1 MSFENFINEI
11 AIANVELQT
20 SDIRADAKTIIA
32 KTRGLMPGRIIDAN
46 GDSSTSNKPSG
57 ADAFTPDN
65 PRATSSMNTTQD
77 DDKISDMFMILKNN
91 ATEVVFI
98 SKDANKNI
106 FITIV
111 NKQKVTKRTIAI
123 EPRGATLLKRF
134 I

>member
-1 MSFENFINEI
+1 MCFENFLNEI
-11 AIANVELQT
+11 AVANVELQT

-32 KTRGLMPGRIIDAN
+32 KTRGLMPGRVIDAN
-46 GDSSTSNKPSG
+46 GDSATSNQQGGS
-57 ADAFTPDN
+57 DAFTPDN
-65 PRATSSMNTTQD
+65 PRARPGTGTTQE
-77 DDKISDMFMILKNN
+77 DDKIADMFMILKNN

>member
-1 MSFENFINEI
+1 MCFENFLNEI
-11 AIANVELQT
+11 AVANVELQT